1 MMGNPTKQKE
11 KKHWCMITEDSN
23 LVMHY
28 IETTSQDELVDV
40 IHAHF
45 PETMIMVAQDNI
57 VFGNKAVAWLDA
69 SGIGNE
75 LQINELASSLSEMC
89 RSDRTWPHPL
99 RGNVAFVNKNIWD
112 SLE

>member
-1 MMGNPTKQKE
+1 MMGNPTEQKE
-11 KKHWCMITEDSN
+11 KKHWCMITEDSK

-28 IETTSQDELVDV
+28 IVTKSQEELVDM

-45 PETMIMVAQDNI
+45 PETAIMIAQDNI
-57 VFGNKAVAWLDA
+57 VFGNKAIAWIDA
-69 SGIGNE
+69 SGISNE
-75 LQINELASSLSEMC
+75 SPINELASSLSEMC